1 MSTVADEKKHN
12 IHVHDGITE
21 SQFVQMRTA
30 RDKTLEMPTLILPSI
45 QVNIRAG
52 HFPEADANG
61 VAYLKIPLN
70 AL

>member
-1 MSTVADEKKHN
+1 
-12 IHVHDGITE
+12 VHDGVTE
-21 SQFVQMRTA
+21 DQFVQMRTA

-52 HFPEADANG
+52 HFPEPDANG
-61 VAYLKIPLN
+61 VSYLKIPLN